1 MRGHLL
7 THHFKVCY
15 EIGLKKDIA
24 EYVLVAFYN
33 DNEITEEL
41 LTYILYS
48 FISITII
55 CFKISQG
62 NTLLEFRSR
71 PCIYCFV
78 MMTYF
83 SKN

>member
-55 CFKISQG
+55 CLKQSISQE
-62 NTLLEFRSR
+62 NTLSEFRSR
-71 PCIYCFV
+71 PCI
-78 MMTYF
+78 TYG
-83 SKN
+83 SEN